1 MRLHNLC
8 FALAWWAAFLSV
20 IFIHNDAAWT
30 ASIIAAVALSAVTA
44 VLYHRAFKRG
54 DV

>member
-20 IFIHNDAAWT
+20 VLIHDNAAWA
-30 ASIIAAVALSAVTA
+30 ASFLAAVALSAVTA
-44 VLYHRAFKRG
+44 VLYHRAMRRG
-54 DV
+54 